1 MTKKNVST
9 NKILA
14 GLVLSNRKIY
24 RISYAWNSMLS
35 PAYRASE
42 VLEVLPD
49 LEPELWE
56 HILTHF
62 LDYDDQHNANY
73 KGVL

>member
-1 MTKKNVST
+1 
-9 NKILA
+9 
-14 GLVLSNRKIY
+14 
-24 RISYAWNSMLS
+24 MLS